1 MNSLD
6 YLPFEEPLLEF
17 DEKIIELERMEHTS
31 SKSIQTD
38 LLALKKGRLE
48 LLQQIYHQLDPWQVV
63 QVARHPNRP
72 HTQELIAMIF
82 TSIDDLEGD
91 RHDAKA
97 QAIFGGLALLDDQPV
112 LIIAHKKGRSIEEN
126 LACNFSCAQP
136 QDFRK
141 AQRLMRLAERFS
153 IPVITFVDTKGAFP
167 GIEAEEK
174 NQSEAIASNL
184 LTMSE
189 LKTPII
195 SVVIGEGCSGGAL
208 GIGIADRNYMLE
220 YSYYAVISPE
230 GCASILWRD
239 AKDAPKAAQLLQLTA
254 KELLAHKLID
264 GIIPEPLGGAH
275 QNHEMMAQILKSVLV
290 QSIKDLKAISSK
302 KLLEERYQ
310 RLRYFDR

>member
-82 TSIDDLEGD
+82 TSIDHLEGD